1 MVTRLESGRM
11 QLNAPGGVP
20 MERVVPQQVDYMP
33 AAREQARG
41 AGVMADIID
50 RMSQSIFAF
59 GKELAAEEAVRYVA
73 DNPPD
78 RQQLLIAAGFDEAS
92 GQFVKASEDKNK
104 GAPIP
109 ITAFDKAYR
118 KARAEQIAGL
128 LKAEGLNQIANF
140 LTRLDK
146 EGVDKLSSEQISKQ
160 IESMIS
166 GFEAA
171 ARKESPEAAI
181 QVRASLAAN
190 GYTAIEKARQL
201 ELKAAQSK
209 RLTIF
214 DEKYQSHIRLLEA
227 DVDRGFSIDQKT
239 GEKMLIDD
247 MAKLRRVEILNE
259 AIALNDPGLQKEYGA
274 KFDTALRNAKISA
287 VTRFILT
294 NEKLLDN
301 PMLGRMIMTGQLD
314 KMSDVMTDLLNNDM
328 KAVAEINANVDI
340 ALNRQVNL
348 KKKQAEE
355 GKQQAWSAVLPKVM
369 EFMRLAE
376 SDPRRKTI
384 ASDIAAVALN
394 NPEVLSMDQLK
405 YFLEPPKNIE
415 GDARLKFSVAT
426 RIFKNEITQPEQIA
440 AYFEKGLS
448 PEQGMSLLNSLI
460 SKQDKD
466 NQRLY
471 AALANR
477 AGIDVNNADLAVIN
491 ARPNQFKRLEG
502 FEKEAEEIKSE
513 AIRQGKPVPSPT
525 EILKIIDE
533 RLETQINS
541 NTAKS
546 AKDSLKNVYGTKEWT
561 NPGKDQAYRD
571 KNPVIIYPKNYPYL
585 EWLVKKEQDQAKK
598 KRMQQDLDNIKRL
611 LQQAYPGEM

>member
-20 MERVVPQQVDYMP
+20 MERVVPQQVDYMT

-41 AGVMADIID
+41 AGAMADIID
-50 RMSQSIFAF
+50 RMSQSISAF
-59 GKELAAEEAVRYVA
+59 GKELAAEEAVRYAA

-92 GQFVKASEDKNK
+92 GQFVKVSEDKSK

-209 RLTIF
+209 RFTIF
-214 DEKYQSHIRLLEA
+214 DEEYQSHIRLLEA
-227 DVDRGFSIDQKT
+227 DVDRGFSIDSKT

-247 MAKLRRVEILNE
+247 MAKLRRLEILNK

-294 NEKLLDN
+294 DEKLLDN

-340 ALNRQVNL
+340 ALNRRENL
-348 KKKQAEE
+348 KK
-355 GKQQAWSAVLPKVM
+355 QQAADAKAEAVKQFVPLYQQ
-369 EFMRLAE
+369 
-376 SDPRRKTI
+376 
-384 ASDIAAVALN
+384 AVAL
-394 NPEVLSMDQLK
+394 PEGSKQRK
-405 YFLEPPKNIE
+405 QIA
-415 GDARLKFSVAT
+415 G
-426 RIFKNEITQPEQIA
+426 QIA
-440 AYFEKGLS
+440 AIARSNPDAVPLSVLKDLLEPAKAGEGNAAVYFNLRQMIYDNKITDPSQIWALTKQGLS
-448 PEQGMSLLNSLI
+448 TSNAISALDLFYRTDKQDQKDLDIGI
-460 SKQDKD
+460 SK
-466 NQRLY
+466 L
-471 AALANR
+471 
-477 AGIDVNNADLAVIN
+477 AGINVVPGSVVVLDPKGQEFQRRQELVAQSKEIE
-491 ARPNQFKRLEG
+491 ARYAREGKAAPTPRQILTELETGLEKRRN
-502 FEKEAEEIKSE
+502 SE
-513 AIRQGKPVPSPT
+513 A
-525 EILKIIDE
+525 
-533 RLETQINS
+533 
-541 NTAKS
+541 AKS
-546 AKDSLKNVYGTKEWT
+546 ARKQLDEVWSKQKWINGPISRKNLSQLEHLAKGDQKKERDLAQI
-561 NPGKDQAYRD
+561 KKLLDQA
-571 KNPVIIYPKNYPYL
+571 
-585 EWLVKKEQDQAKK
+585 
-598 KRMQQDLDNIKRL
+598 
-611 LQQAYPGEM
+611 GE